1 MQLTQTTDYGRSKG
15 IAWYGMMGFGEVW
28 PTATPGEA
36 RIIHI
41 TST

>member
-28 PTATPGEA
+28 PTANPGEA